1 MTMPAEK
8 TETTFRLEYRVSAQI
23 DAPAAAVWAL
33 LTDAP
38 GFPKWNSTV
47 TSIEGKI
54 AQGEKLAIRVPVAPG
69 RTFSPRVVAL
79 EPAAK
84 MVWAD
89 GMAPMFRGER
99 TFTLEPR
106 AGGRGTQFTMAEVFT
121 GIMLPMIKGSLPDF
135 RPVFDTYAA
144 DLKRAAEKVG

>member
-1 MTMPAEK
+1 MSTEK
-8 TETTFRLEYRVSAQI
+8 TESAFRLEYRVSVDIA
-23 DAPAAAVWAL
+23 APAAAVWAL

-38 GFPKWNSTV
+38 GFPRWNSTV

-79 EPAAK
+79 EPSSK

-99 TFTLEPR
+99 TFILAP
-106 AGGRGTQFTMAEVFT
+106 AGAGTKFTMVEVFT
-121 GIMLPMIKGSLPDF
+121 GVMLPMIKGSLPDF
-135 RPVFDTYAA
+135 RSVFDTYAA
-144 DLKRAAEKVG
+144 DLKRAAEGKG